1 MNKEKETK
9 YSVVPYKVNEKSL
22 LEVVQAD
29 DNVWL
34 TQKQIAELFE
44 TSKQNIGSHIKKI
57 FNSSELEEISV
68 VKDFF
73 RTAQDGKKYN
83 IKHYNLDVI
92 ISVGYRVNSKR
103 GVKFRQWA
111 TQVIKERMQ
120 EEWAKRNGLNRIEN
134 LDQRVAKI
142 ENRNSVSEILS
153 HNLYMP
159 IKEIST
165 LVGLHPKSLYRK
177 CKLNQVQYKKVL
189 GNGGPR
195 YEILLLSLSPSLL
208 QNIFGDFAQ
217 YLHFPYASVSQ
228 ENNLITNAKELTA
241 DALQG
246 NAEAYQKLNK
256 ILQGAAAAYDFEF

>member
-44 TSKQNIGSHIKKI
+44 TSKQNVGSHIKKI

-73 RTAQDGKKYN
+73 TTAQDGKKYN

-142 ENRNSVSEILS
+142 ENLS
-153 HNLYMP
+153 SIAEFLAQHLYMP
-159 IKEIST
+159 IKELAPIVGRNATT
-165 LVGLHPKSLYRK
+165 LRRK
-177 CKLNQVQYKKVL
+177 CRQNKVQYKKVN
-189 GNGGPR
+189 GNGGTR
-195 YEILLLSLSPSLL
+195 YEILLLSLDPSLL
-208 QNIFGDFAQ
+208 HPIFGNFAQ
-217 YLHFPYASVSQ
+217 YLQTAALPAPQ
-228 ENNLITNAKELTA
+228 EHNLITNAKELTA

-256 ILQGAAAAYDFEF
+256 ILQGAAAAYNFEL